1 MKSYLIKRNS
11 DYSEKNQ
18 IRKRNNKNKGFS
30 EKIITS
36 SSRMPASNKFEI
48 GDMIF
53 VAETKY
59 GIWSMT
65 KNKEPDIFIKEF
77 KNIFKKIVTMSIPN
91 ENNSVSAK
99 KLNKI
104 AIKNKINSQVG
115 SNLTDALKKI
125 SDKEKKTIIC
135 FGSLYNAGFILNKN

>member
-48 GDMIF
+48 GDMMQDG
-53 VAETKY
+53 EGRWRSGWKRRKSY
-59 GIWSMT
+59 L
-65 KNKEPDIFIKEF
+65 KRFI
-77 KNIFKKIVTMSIPN
+77 
-91 ENNSVSAK
+91 
-99 KLNKI
+99 
-104 AIKNKINSQVG
+104 
-115 SNLTDALKKI
+115 
-125 SDKEKKTIIC
+125 
-135 FGSLYNAGFILNKN
+135 

>member
-1 MKSYLIKRNS
+1 MDLKISKKVIEKTLPNLFFPGRFNYLK
-11 DYSEKNQ
+11 
-18 IRKRNNKNKGFS
+18 KG
-30 EKIITS
+30 KI
-36 SSRMPASNKFEI
+36 
-48 GDMIF
+48 
-53 VAETKY
+53 
-59 GIWSMT
+59 
-65 KNKEPDIFIKEF
+65 

-104 AIKNKINSQVG
+104 AIKNKINSQVS

-125 SDKEKKTIIC
+125 SNKEKKIIIC